1 MAGTHKAGRRLS
13 DTASL
18 TSMTKKFL
26 DKVYGLKNVAETRA
40 LYDDWSK
47 TYDEEV
53 CGKGYATPAR
63 IASALTRFIPDR
75 TAAILDFGCGTGMSG
90 AALKAAGYT
99 SIDGCDLSQEM
110 LAQAVGKQA
119 YRRLWQAEPDIPFAV
134 NPGDY
139 NAITAVGVISI
150 GAAPPET
157 MDMLVAAL
165 APQGLLAFSFNDH
178 TFEDPRFEA
187 RIDSLVENGTC
198 EQVLREEGAHLPGI
212 GLRSTIFILKRL

>member
-1 MAGTHKAGRRLS
+1 
-13 DTASL
+13 
-18 TSMTKKFL
+18 MTKKFL
-26 DKVYGLKNVAETRA
+26 DKVYDLKSVAETRA

-53 CGKGYATPAR
+53 GGKGYATPAR
-63 IASALTRFIPDR
+63 IATALTRFLPDR

-90 AALKAAGYT
+90 AALKAVGYT
-99 SIDGCDLSQEM
+99 VIDGCDLSQEM
-110 LAQAVGKQA
+110 LNHAAEKQA
-119 YRRLWQAEPDIPFAV
+119 YRRLWQADSDVPFAV
-134 NPGDY
+134 NPGNY

-157 MDMLVAAL
+157 MDMLIAAL

-187 RIDSLVENGTC
+187 RINSLVDNGTC
-198 EQVLREEGAHLPGI
+198 KQLLREEGTHLPGI
-212 GLRSTIFILKRL
+212 GLRATIFILERL